1 MKINRNN
8 KFIAAGI
15 AAIAVAGLTIGTSGC
30 FDNSGNEATE
40 VLTKIADST
49 SDSSDTTDSSA
60 DADLVTNIGATSI
73 GPVGD
78 ANPASGD
85 VSGAVSESA
94 HSDATSADDSSTV
107 IDTPATDE
115 TSGDAPTGDA
125 PMGDAPMTDGTSSDV
140 AASEPEVAEEAP
152 ATEAPGSDT
161 PAVEIPSDHT
171 APGIGSGE
179 ITAPTLEIELNPGAT
194 VEGSIFFGAD
204 GDADASLFLKE
215 SGFGGNDIVSVKL
228 VYYVGET
235 KTTTGAT
242 LSRTAS
248 TIRSIWRAENMQVSN
263 GTMVSIRVTNSKGVT
278 TYTDVVVEIAAPM

>member
-8 KFIAAGI
+8 TFIAAGI

-30 FDNSGNEATE
+30 FDNSANGATE

-60 DADLVTNIGATSI
+60 DADLVTNVGATSI
-73 GPVGD
+73 GLGED

-94 HSDATSADDSSTV
+94 HSDAISADDSSTV
-107 IDTPATDE
+107 IDT
-115 TSGDAPTGDA
+115 
-125 PMGDAPMTDGTSSDV
+125 
-140 AASEPEVAEEAP
+140 
-152 ATEAPGSDT
+152 SDT
-161 PAVEIPSDHT
+161 PAVEIPSDGT
-171 APGIGSGE
+171 APGVGSGG

-248 TIRSIWRAENMQVSN
+248 TIRSIWRAENMNLSN

-278 TYTDVVVEIAAPM
+278 TYTDVVVEITAPM